1 MNIQLRLLIVFNF
14 LLLIISSRSL
24 IAQERESNLADENY
38 LGNIRKLYEKVLE
51 DDSTNYDVLTNLGVI
66 YQSAEGGGDLQKS
79 LSYFEKAAKFHPK
92 KARAFHNLGILY
104 SLMGQIDDDAINLDK
119 AAELDS
125 TSPNSVRQLGII
137 YLQNEM
143 FNEAIEVFKRSL
155 SRDKF
160 DTESHLGKALA
171 YWSLKEYDKVLAEIN
186 EMQALGLRFNRM
198 ELLLGDVYFK
208 KNDYDKAMQYAKLD
222 ETENSS
228 QAEGHYLLGV
238 LYKMNGEKNKAEFEF
253 EEAFTIAKQNQNS
266 SLTFSINLFFETTIK
281 QQLD

>member
-104 SLMGQIDDDAINLDK
+104 SLMGQIDDAAINLDK

-137 YLQNEM
+137 YLRNEM

>member
-51 DDSTNYDVLTNLGVI
+51 NDSTNYDVLTNLGVI

-104 SLMGQIDDDAINLDK
+104 SLMGQIDDAAINLDK

-137 YLQNEM
+137 YLRNEM